1 MKNMSNRPY
10 DVIIMGAG
18 LAGLCQARHLMLK
31 IPNIRIAMID
41 PRPENRTEKDLKL
54 GESTVEVATLFFGK
68 DLGLYEYL
76 IENHPPK
83 YGLNFHWPKRNERT
97 KTIDDYFHIWANRQP
112 DLASTQLNRP
122 KFERDL
128 LKMNRE
134 MGADFYN
141 GRVVDIDLTPND
153 QLHTVKVKLPNE
165 SIELQGK
172 HLVDAAGRRF
182 LIGKKTNNISFD
194 SKDLYGVNTGSAWV
208 RVQNVD
214 RTIFHSGYDPTGAS
228 CSHYYATNHW
238 FGKGHWLWMIPTDI
252 DTMEL
257 SIGVIH
263 HHDYISSESLNSK
276 EKFYEFLKA
285 NHNILYQLVTSAE
298 NIDFHYWPRLAHTSK
313 TLYSPDNW
321 YVIGDSACIF
331 DAFYSLGSTMIVSAI
346 DSITEIIRAKLAGE
360 VNAAE
365 KCQAYN
371 QFNLTLI
378 NSINLFMHNHSRHLG
393 DASIMSWRIYF
404 ENMIW
409 FGILIPIFVGKW
421 HLDLEFIPQFVQTF
435 QTTLRSLVYEI
446 HDQFDQLVDQKK
458 NIGLMDCYRSDQ
470 LIWNYHTPKRYT
482 HALENAQYE
491 PKQTS
496 VFTSMKKT
504 FFYLTIWY
512 LKLQWKSGGLSQ
524 VCHHRSLGTMAKLL
538 TTSIYIGLG
547 DIIYSLTWN
556 HGSESQSIAE
566 MRQAFQEYQYGDTL
580 QPWIVEGVDTKS
592 LEVEAEK
599 VPLQV

>member
-153 QLHTVKVKLPNE
+153 QLHTVRVKLPNE

-252 DTMEL
+252 ETMEL

-470 LIWNYHTPKRYT
+470 LIWDYHTPKRYT

>member
-1 MKNMSNRPY
+1 VKNMSNRPY
-10 DVIIMGAG
+10 DVIIMGSG

-83 YGLNFHWPKRNERT
+83 YGLNFHWPKRNDQT

-252 DTMEL
+252 ETMEL

-446 HDQFDQLVDQKK
+446 HDQFDQLVDEKK

-524 VCHHRSLGTMAKLL
+524 VCHPRSLGTMAKLL

-547 DIIYSLTWN
+547 DIIYSLTGN
-556 HGSESQSIAE
+556 HGSESRLIAE

-580 QPWIVEGVDTKS
+580 QPWTVEGVDTKS
-592 LEVEAEK
+592 PEMEAEK

>member
-524 VCHHRSLGTMAKLL
+524 VCHPRSLGTMAKLL

-547 DIIYSLTWN
+547 DIIYSLTGN
-556 HGSESQSIAE
+556 HGSESRLIAE

-580 QPWIVEGVDTKS
+580 QPWTVEGVDTKS
-592 LEVEAEK
+592 PEMEAEK

>member
-252 DTMEL
+252 ETMEL

-470 LIWNYHTPKRYT
+470 LIWDYHTPKRYT

-524 VCHHRSLGTMAKLL
+524 VCHPRSLGTMAKLL

>member
-1 MKNMSNRPY
+1 MSNRPY

-83 YGLNFHWPKRNERT
+83 YGLNFHWPKRNDQT

-252 DTMEL
+252 ETMEL

-285 NHNILYQLVTSAE
+285 NHNILYQLVASAE

-346 DSITEIIRAKLAGE
+346 DSITEIIHAKLAGE

-470 LIWNYHTPKRYT
+470 LIWDYHTPKRYT

-524 VCHHRSLGTMAKLL
+524 VCHSRSLGTMAKLL

-547 DIIYSLTWN
+547 DIIYSLTGN
-556 HGSESQSIAE
+556 HGSESRLIAE

-580 QPWIVEGVDTKS
+580 QP
-592 LEVEAEK
+592 
-599 VPLQV
+599 

>member
-83 YGLNFHWPKRNERT
+83 YGLNFHWPKRNDQT

-252 DTMEL
+252 ETMEL

-524 VCHHRSLGTMAKLL
+524 VCHPRSLGTMAKLL

-547 DIIYSLTWN
+547 DIIYSLTGN
-556 HGSESQSIAE
+556 HGSESRLIAE

-580 QPWIVEGVDTKS
+580 QPWTVEGVDTKS

>member
-83 YGLNFHWPKRNERT
+83 YGLNFHWPKRNDQT

-252 DTMEL
+252 ETMEL

-524 VCHHRSLGTMAKLL
+524 VCHPRSLGTMAKLL

-547 DIIYSLTWN
+547 DIIYSLTGN
-556 HGSESQSIAE
+556 HGSESRLIAE

-580 QPWIVEGVDTKS
+580 QPWTVEGVDTKS
-592 LEVEAEK
+592 PEMEAEK

>member
-83 YGLNFHWPKRNERT
+83 YGLNFHWPKRNDQT

-360 VNAAE
+360 VDAAE

-446 HDQFDQLVDQKK
+446 HDQFDQLVDEKK

-524 VCHHRSLGTMAKLL
+524 VCHPRSLGTMAKLL
-538 TTSIYIGLG
+538 TSSIYIGLG
-547 DIIYSLTWN
+547 DIIYSLTGN
-556 HGSESQSIAE
+556 HGSESQLIAQ

-580 QPWIVEGVDTKS
+580 QPWTVEVVDTKS
-592 LEVEAEK
+592 PEMEAEK

>member
-1 MKNMSNRPY
+1 
-10 DVIIMGAG
+10 
-18 LAGLCQARHLMLK
+18 MLK

-83 YGLNFHWPKRNERT
+83 YGLNFHWPKRNDQT

-165 SIELQGK
+165 SIKLQGK

-252 DTMEL
+252 ETMEL

-446 HDQFDQLVDQKK
+446 HDQFDQLVDEKK

-524 VCHHRSLGTMAKLL
+524 VCHPRSLGTMAKLL

-547 DIIYSLTWN
+547 DIIYSLTGN
-556 HGSESQSIAE
+556 HGSESRLIAE

-580 QPWIVEGVDTKS
+580 QPWTVEGVDTKS
-592 LEVEAEK
+592 PEMEAEK

>member
-83 YGLNFHWPKRNERT
+83 YGLNFHWPKRNNQT

-252 DTMEL
+252 ETMEL

-446 HDQFDQLVDQKK
+446 HDQFDQLVDEKK

-524 VCHHRSLGTMAKLL
+524 VCHPRSLGTMAKLL

-547 DIIYSLTWN
+547 DIIYSLTGN
-556 HGSESQSIAE
+556 HGSESRLIAE
-566 MRQAFQEYQYGDTL
+566 MRQAFREYQYGDTL
-580 QPWIVEGVDTKS
+580 QPWTVEGVDTKS
-592 LEVEAEK
+592 LEMEAEK

>member
-83 YGLNFHWPKRNERT
+83 YGLNFHWPKRNDQT

-446 HDQFDQLVDQKK
+446 HDQFDQLVDEKK

-524 VCHHRSLGTMAKLL
+524 VCHPRSLGTMAKLL

-547 DIIYSLTWN
+547 DIIYSLTGN
-556 HGSESQSIAE
+556 HGSESRLIAE

-580 QPWIVEGVDTKS
+580 QP
-592 LEVEAEK
+592 
-599 VPLQV
+599 

>member
-10 DVIIMGAG
+10 DVIIMGSG

-83 YGLNFHWPKRNERT
+83 YGLNFHWPKRNNQT

-252 DTMEL
+252 ETMEL

-446 HDQFDQLVDQKK
+446 HDQFDQLVDEKK

-524 VCHHRSLGTMAKLL
+524 VCHPRSLGTMAKLL

-547 DIIYSLTWN
+547 DIIYSLTGN
-556 HGSESQSIAE
+556 HGSESRLIAE

-580 QPWIVEGVDTKS
+580 QPWTVEGVDTKS
-592 LEVEAEK
+592 LEMEAEK

>member
-1 MKNMSNRPY
+1 
-10 DVIIMGAG
+10 MGAG

-83 YGLNFHWPKRNERT
+83 YGLNFHWPKRNNQT

-252 DTMEL
+252 ETMEL

-446 HDQFDQLVDQKK
+446 HDQFDQLVDEKK

-524 VCHHRSLGTMAKLL
+524 VCHPRSLGTMAKLL

-547 DIIYSLTWN
+547 DIIYSLTGN
-556 HGSESQSIAE
+556 HGSESRLIAE

-580 QPWIVEGVDTKS
+580 QPWTVEGVDTKS
-592 LEVEAEK
+592 LEMEAEK

>member
-1 MKNMSNRPY
+1 MSNRPY

-83 YGLNFHWPKRNERT
+83 YGLNFHWPKRNDQT

-446 HDQFDQLVDQKK
+446 HDQFDQLVDEKK

-470 LIWNYHTPKRYT
+470 LIWDYHTPKRYT

-524 VCHHRSLGTMAKLL
+524 VCHSRSLGTMAKLL

-547 DIIYSLTWN
+547 DIIYSLTGN
-556 HGSESQSIAE
+556 HGSESRLIAE

-580 QPWIVEGVDTKS
+580 QPWTVEGVDTKS
-592 LEVEAEK
+592 PEMEAEK

>member
-83 YGLNFHWPKRNERT
+83 YGLNFHWPKRNDQT

-252 DTMEL
+252 ETMEL

-446 HDQFDQLVDQKK
+446 HDQFDQLVDEKK

-524 VCHHRSLGTMAKLL
+524 VCHPRSLGTMAKLL

-547 DIIYSLTWN
+547 DIIYSLTGN
-556 HGSESQSIAE
+556 HGSESRLIAE

-580 QPWIVEGVDTKS
+580 QPWTVEGVDTKS
-592 LEVEAEK
+592 PEMEAEK

>member
-83 YGLNFHWPKRNERT
+83 YGLNFHWPKRNDQT

-165 SIELQGK
+165 SIKLQGK

-252 DTMEL
+252 ETMEL

-446 HDQFDQLVDQKK
+446 HDQFDQLVDEKK

-524 VCHHRSLGTMAKLL
+524 VCHPRSLGTMAKLL

-547 DIIYSLTWN
+547 DIIYSLTGN
-556 HGSESQSIAE
+556 HGSESRLIAE

-580 QPWIVEGVDTKS
+580 QPWTVEGVDTKS
-592 LEVEAEK
+592 PEMEAEK

>member
-1 MKNMSNRPY
+1 MSNRPY

-252 DTMEL
+252 ETMEL

-446 HDQFDQLVDQKK
+446 HDQFDQLVDEKK

-470 LIWNYHTPKRYT
+470 LIWDYHTPKRYT

-580 QPWIVEGVDTKS
+580 QPWTVEGVDTKS
-592 LEVEAEK
+592 LEMEAEK

>member
-1 MKNMSNRPY
+1 MSNRPY

-83 YGLNFHWPKRNERT
+83 YGLNFHWPKRNDQT

-470 LIWNYHTPKRYT
+470 LIWDYHTPKRYT

>member
-252 DTMEL
+252 ETMEL

-285 NHNILYQLVTSAE
+285 NHNILYQLVASAE

-470 LIWNYHTPKRYT
+470 LIWDYHTPKRYT

>member
-1 MKNMSNRPY
+1 
-10 DVIIMGAG
+10 MGAG

-470 LIWNYHTPKRYT
+470 LIWDYHTPKRYT

>member
-83 YGLNFHWPKRNERT
+83 YGLNFHWPKRNDQT

-238 FGKGHWLWMIPTDI
+238 FGKGHWLWMIPTDLE
-252 DTMEL
+252 TMEL

-446 HDQFDQLVDQKK
+446 HDQFDQLVDEKK

-524 VCHHRSLGTMAKLL
+524 VCHPRSLGTMAKLL

-547 DIIYSLTWN
+547 DIIYSLTGN

-566 MRQAFQEYQYGDTL
+566 MREAFQEYQYGDTL

-592 LEVEAEK
+592 LEMEAEK

>member
-83 YGLNFHWPKRNERT
+83 YGLNFHWPKRNDQT

-252 DTMEL
+252 ETMEL

-446 HDQFDQLVDQKK
+446 HDQFDQLVDEKK

-524 VCHHRSLGTMAKLL
+524 VCHPRSLGTMAKLL

-547 DIIYSLTWN
+547 DIIYSLTGN
-556 HGSESQSIAE
+556 HGSESQLIAE
-566 MRQAFQEYQYGDTL
+566 MREAFQEYQYGDTL
-580 QPWIVEGVDTKS
+580 QPWTVEGVDTKS
-592 LEVEAEK
+592 LEMEAEK

>member
-1 MKNMSNRPY
+1 VKNMSNRPY

-83 YGLNFHWPKRNERT
+83 YGLNFHWPKRNDQT

-165 SIELQGK
+165 SIKLQGK

-252 DTMEL
+252 ETMEL

-446 HDQFDQLVDQKK
+446 HDQFDQLVDEKK

-524 VCHHRSLGTMAKLL
+524 VCHPRSLGTMAKLL

-547 DIIYSLTWN
+547 DIIYSLTGN
-556 HGSESQSIAE
+556 HGSESRLIAE

-580 QPWIVEGVDTKS
+580 QPWTVEGVDTKS
-592 LEVEAEK
+592 PEMEAEK

>member
-1 MKNMSNRPY
+1 MSNRPY
-10 DVIIMGAG
+10 DVIIMGSG

-83 YGLNFHWPKRNERT
+83 YGLNFHWPKRNDQT

-446 HDQFDQLVDQKK
+446 HDQFDQLVDEKK

-524 VCHHRSLGTMAKLL
+524 VCHPRSLGTMAKLL

-547 DIIYSLTWN
+547 DIIYSLTGN
-556 HGSESQSIAE
+556 HGSESQLIAE
-566 MRQAFQEYQYGDTL
+566 MREAFQEYQYGDTL

-592 LEVEAEK
+592 LEMEAEK

>member
-83 YGLNFHWPKRNERT
+83 YGLNFHWPKRNDQT

-252 DTMEL
+252 ETMEL

-446 HDQFDQLVDQKK
+446 HDQFDQLVDEKK

-524 VCHHRSLGTMAKLL
+524 VCHPRSLGTMAKLL

-547 DIIYSLTWN
+547 DIIYSLTGN
-556 HGSESQSIAE
+556 HGSESRLIAE
-566 MRQAFQEYQYGDTL
+566 MRQAFREYQYGDTL
-580 QPWIVEGVDTKS
+580 QPWTVEGVDTKS
-592 LEVEAEK
+592 LEMEAEK

>member
-1 MKNMSNRPY
+1 MILVP
-10 DVIIMGAG
+10 
-18 LAGLCQARHLMLK
+18 K
-31 IPNIRIAMID
+31 IGQKRN
-41 PRPENRTEKDLKL
+41 LKL

-252 DTMEL
+252 ETMEL

-285 NHNILYQLVTSAE
+285 NHNILYQLV
-298 NIDFHYWPRLAHTSK
+298 HQCR
-313 TLYSPDNW
+313 
-321 YVIGDSACIF
+321 
-331 DAFYSLGSTMIVSAI
+331 
-346 DSITEIIRAKLAGE
+346 
-360 VNAAE
+360 
-365 KCQAYN
+365 
-371 QFNLTLI
+371 
-378 NSINLFMHNHSRHLG
+378 
-393 DASIMSWRIYF
+393 
-404 ENMIW
+404 
-409 FGILIPIFVGKW
+409 
-421 HLDLEFIPQFVQTF
+421 
-435 QTTLRSLVYEI
+435 
-446 HDQFDQLVDQKK
+446 
-458 NIGLMDCYRSDQ
+458 
-470 LIWNYHTPKRYT
+470 
-482 HALENAQYE
+482 
-491 PKQTS
+491 
-496 VFTSMKKT
+496 
-504 FFYLTIWY
+504 
-512 LKLQWKSGGLSQ
+512 
-524 VCHHRSLGTMAKLL
+524 
-538 TTSIYIGLG
+538 
-547 DIIYSLTWN
+547 
-556 HGSESQSIAE
+556 
-566 MRQAFQEYQYGDTL
+566 EY
-580 QPWIVEGVDTKS
+580 
-592 LEVEAEK
+592 
-599 VPLQV
+599 

>member
-252 DTMEL
+252 ETMEL

-446 HDQFDQLVDQKK
+446 HDQFDQLVDEKK

-580 QPWIVEGVDTKS
+580 QPWTVEGVDTKS

>member
-1 MKNMSNRPY
+1 VKNMSNRPY

-83 YGLNFHWPKRNERT
+83 YGLNFHWPKRNDQT

-252 DTMEL
+252 ETMEL

-446 HDQFDQLVDQKK
+446 HDQFDQLVDEKK

-524 VCHHRSLGTMAKLL
+524 VCHPRSLGTMAKLL

-547 DIIYSLTWN
+547 DIIYSLTGN

-566 MRQAFQEYQYGDTL
+566 MREAFQEYQYGDTL
-580 QPWIVEGVDTKS
+580 QPWTVEGVDTKS
-592 LEVEAEK
+592 PEMEAEK

>member
-10 DVIIMGAG
+10 DVIIMGSG

-83 YGLNFHWPKRNERT
+83 YGLNFHWPKRNDQT

-446 HDQFDQLVDQKK
+446 HDQFDQLVDEKK

-524 VCHHRSLGTMAKLL
+524 VCHPRSLGTMAKLL

-547 DIIYSLTWN
+547 DIIYSLTGN
-556 HGSESQSIAE
+556 HGSESQLIAE
-566 MRQAFQEYQYGDTL
+566 MREAFQEYQYGDTL
-580 QPWIVEGVDTKS
+580 QPWTVEGVDTKS
-592 LEVEAEK
+592 LEMEAEK

>member
-1 MKNMSNRPY
+1 VKNMSNRPY

-153 QLHTVKVKLPNE
+153 QLHTVRVKLPNE

-252 DTMEL
+252 ETMEL

-470 LIWNYHTPKRYT
+470 LIWDYHTPKRYT

>member
-153 QLHTVKVKLPNE
+153 QLHTVRVKLPNE

-470 LIWNYHTPKRYT
+470 LIWDYHTPKRYT

-524 VCHHRSLGTMAKLL
+524 VCHPRSLGTMAKLL

-547 DIIYSLTWN
+547 DIIYSLTGN
-556 HGSESQSIAE
+556 HGSESQLIAQ

-580 QPWIVEGVDTKS
+580 QPWTVEGVDTKS
-592 LEVEAEK
+592 PEMEAEK

>member
-1 MKNMSNRPY
+1 
-10 DVIIMGAG
+10 MGAG

-83 YGLNFHWPKRNERT
+83 YGLNFHWPKRNDQT

-252 DTMEL
+252 ETMEL

-470 LIWNYHTPKRYT
+470 LIWDYHTPKRYT

>member
-83 YGLNFHWPKRNERT
+83 YGLNFHWPKRNDQT

-470 LIWNYHTPKRYT
+470 LIWDYHTPKRYT

-524 VCHHRSLGTMAKLL
+524 VCHPRSLGTMAKLL

-547 DIIYSLTWN
+547 DIIYSLTGN
-556 HGSESQSIAE
+556 HGSESRLIAE

-580 QPWIVEGVDTKS
+580 QPWTVEGVDTKS
-592 LEVEAEK
+592 PEMEAEK